1 MNNKSYIVL
10 VNDGHVNTMLFS
22 GHPYTNR
29 YDAECRAY
37 EYATKHPTNT
47 YYVAEIQTKYKAQ
60 DVVVTDLT

>member
-10 VNDGHVNTMLFS
+10 VKDSGGFGMS
-22 GHPYTNR
+22 GHAYTKR

-37 EYATKHPTNT
+37 EYANRNPANT
-47 YYVAEIQTKYKAQ
+47 YYVAEVQTKYKAT